1 MKYQIVKSERN
12 TNTNMSETT
21 HALGHSRAEIQRLE
35 NQGNQGNQGA
45 MLRPITER
53 LLRNPGIH

>member
-35 NQGNQGNQGA
+35 NQGNQGA